1 MGDAPPAR
9 TPPVSA
15 SSLDAQPLGSEPG
28 TRNSGT
34 QSQNAA
40 SGLSAA
46 STPSSLLLAYSL
58 NVGPSGFI
66 STLPLLV
73 PLFKSRPAVV
83 MMQDTKLNDRSLQTA
98 KKKVRQLL
106 PEYCLYV
113 HLCPT
118 DERGSIAKTA
128 ILLHRALTHAAAPY
142 DLGNLCKGDPQFSRE
157 QWVNTQVLHHK
168 DPHTGMTALWVNA
181 YCPTSDHPSSQ
192 ADTLKNVS
200 SILRMLSER
209 HDLVVLG
216 GDWNASLHVRSR
228 PGGRALQEADRR
240 LRDWVEQQQL
250 STVSCT
256 TATFSRYRQD
266 AYHATIDYVFV
277 SKHPLETELQYAS
290 TNFA

>member
-1 MGDAPPAR
+1 
-9 TPPVSA
+9 
-15 SSLDAQPLGSEPG
+15 
-28 TRNSGT
+28 
-34 QSQNAA
+34 
-40 SGLSAA
+40 
-46 STPSSLLLAYSL
+46 
-58 NVGPSGFI
+58 
-66 STLPLLV
+66 
-73 PLFKSRPAVV
+73 

-228 PGGRALQEADRR
+228 PGGRALQEADSR

-266 AYHATIDYVFV
+266 AYHATIDYVFI

-290 TNFA
+290 TNVTSPDPSHDHKIQKVTLLDLPISGLPTRSGPSGSRRTSGLTSEISGLPSYSTSCSPSMT